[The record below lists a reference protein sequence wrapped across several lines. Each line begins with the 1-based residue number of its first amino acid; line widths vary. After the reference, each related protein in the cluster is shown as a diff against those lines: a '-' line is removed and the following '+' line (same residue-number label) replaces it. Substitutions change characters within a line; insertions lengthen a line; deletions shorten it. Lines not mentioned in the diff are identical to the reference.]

1 MKRILFALAT
11 LVMFVGCSSLKE
23 KKEGTQV
30 YLNNES
36 TEKSISASENELTKN
51 SKYKNIKVDDFL
63 TYDLGNLEKVEN
75 NKVEGIPLKIKIKSK
90 DGREKEI
97 TGLNIKLREGISTE
111 ALYYNEKDYLEMI
124 KKESP
129 IFVKEIDGKEK
140 VVFPVEEIAVAYE
153 KINKDFPNL
162 NNINDKDVKMLVED
176 FPGVVDVLKNLT
188 TNDEIISVYQL
199 LSDIYMAQQVYLVN
213 RELINNA
220 PIMQEKLEV
229 NALEAKF
236 GLTEAERRVLLS
248 FASLNFKPF
257 KALAVKESSVVA
269 KLHSEAWAKELGI
282 GTGDTKADALRHTLW
297 MYELS
302 RMVTEQTAYFNF
314 GYHKKSVGIKF
325 AEEFG
330 TAREAK
336 TWKRYEILKKNPEYV
351 GNYRWLDLSNRMDL
365 HNNFIGRSY
374 FDEMAVSTGISIKVK
389 KFGKIKLPVIVTP
402 KLIVP
407 TTEKVVEGLKDKIN
421 KGIFINKMDKNIANE
436 FYKKG
441 VNKYGMPQYKGQII
455 YLQ

>member
-1 MKRILFALAT
+1 MKKTLFVLAT
-11 LVMFVGCSSLKE
+11 LLLFVGCSSLKE

-63 TYDLGNLEKVEN
+63 TYDLEKLEKVEN

-111 ALYYNEKDYLEMI
+111 ALYYSEKDYLEMV

-129 IFVKEIDGKEK
+129 NFVKEIDGKEK

-162 NNINDKDVKMLVED
+162 NNMNDKDMKILVED
-176 FPGVVDVLKNLT
+176 FPGVVEVLKNLT
-188 TNDEIISVYQL
+188 ANDEIISVYQL

-257 KALAVKESSVVA
+257 KALAVKESSEVA
-269 KLHSEAWAKELGI
+269 KLYSEAWAKELGI

-302 RMVTEQTAYFNF
+302 RMVTEQTAYFHF
-314 GYHKKSVGIKF
+314 GYHKKNVGIKF

-336 TWKRYEILKKNPEYV
+336 TWKRYEILRKNPNYV

-374 FDEMAVSTGISIKVK
+374 FDELAVSTGISIQVK

-436 FYKKG
+436 FYKEG
-441 VNKYGMPQYKGQII
+441 VTKYGMPKYRGQII